1 MLSLCGRQTPCYPC
15 VLNKFVN
22 KRDMAVCFIKSALH
36 SGNKSDNTLNGGCGS
51 QNILSWSNTARYL
64 LYFTSCPLRDVLEIL
79 EEEYNKDSA
88 GDGFGGSV
96 DNVSGRQLLI
106 DAEATE
112 MQQPGIK
119 VIIAVTAIVRSTWM
133 MYS

>member
-1 MLSLCGRQTPCYPC
+1 MPTANAICDVSSYIVLQPLQVCHAMLSLCGKRTPSYPW

-64 LYFTSCPLRDVLEIL
+64 LYFSSCPLRDVLKIL
-79 EEEYNKDSA
+79 EEE
-88 GDGFGGSV
+88 
-96 DNVSGRQLLI
+96 
-106 DAEATE
+106 
-112 MQQPGIK
+112 
-119 VIIAVTAIVRSTWM
+119 
-133 MYS
+133 